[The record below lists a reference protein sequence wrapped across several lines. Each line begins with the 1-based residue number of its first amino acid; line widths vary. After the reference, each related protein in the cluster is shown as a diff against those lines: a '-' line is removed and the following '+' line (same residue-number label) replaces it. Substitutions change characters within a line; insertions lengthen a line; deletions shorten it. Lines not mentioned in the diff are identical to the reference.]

1 MKITSL
7 IYGNGANDATQQY
20 SIDSGYFS
28 GIIYVA
34 PYLPP
39 PPPLR
44 LWRME
49 GEEEG
54 YISPTRHP
62 SICLAVGWLKRKR
75 KRMKRREGVDIK
87 RERGR
92 ITKRNEDRGREREG
106 GKVGRKDGGGEEED
120 DWAEKDEG
128 QKH

>member
-7 IYGNGANDATQQY
+7 IYGNGANDATQRY

-87 RERGR
+87 
-92 ITKRNEDRGREREG
+92 EG
-106 GKVGRKDGGGEEED
+106 ERKDNEE
-120 DWAEKDEG
+120 K
-128 QKH
+128 

>member
-7 IYGNGANDATQQY
+7 IYGNRANHATQRY

-28 GIIYVA
+28 GLIYVA

-44 LWRME
+44 LWRTE

-54 YISPTRHP
+54 YISPTWHS
-62 SICLAVGWLKRKR
+62 SICLAVGWLKKEKEEKNERMGGGGYKEGKR
-75 KRMKRREGVDIK
+75 KD
-87 RERGR
+87 
-92 ITKRNEDRGREREG
+92 NE
-106 GKVGRKDGGGEEED
+106 
-120 DWAEKDEG
+120 EK
-128 QKH
+128 